1 MEKLKQLA
9 IGMNHRFPEGDDAFQ
24 ITTRLLEECGEVAK
38 EVNRLEKSGTKVLRH
53 GNGTKEDL
61 ASEIKDAMNAL
72 MQLAIHYDAVEQVQA
87 SIEKSIEQLTREGH
101 IKGDHGF
108 ADEGESLAQTVG
120 DQKECRDDADLDDKI
135 PESGVGRRVI
145 HK

>member
-9 IGMNHRFPEGDDAFQ
+9 KGFNHRFPEGNDAFQ

-72 MQLAIHYDAVEQVQA
+72 MQRAIYYDAVEQVQA
-87 SIEKSIEQLTREGH
+87 SIEKSIKQLMQEGH
-101 IKGDHGF
+101 IKGD
-108 ADEGESLAQTVG
+108 
-120 DQKECRDDADLDDKI
+120 K
-135 PESGVGRRVI
+135 
-145 HK
+145 

>member
-9 IGMNHRFPEGDDAFQ
+9 TGLNHRFPEGDDAFQ

-72 MQLAIHYDAVEQVQA
+72 MQLAIHYDAVVQVQA
-87 SIEKSIEQLTREGH
+87 RHRIEWTTSIYLVTTVKCRCLWVFMCKMASTVQARILP
-101 IKGDHGF
+101 
-108 ADEGESLAQTVG
+108 LVAQFLLPPT
-120 DQKECRDDADLDDKI
+120 
-135 PESGVGRRVI
+135 
-145 HK
+145 

>member
-9 IGMNHRFPEGDDAFQ
+9 LGLNHRFPEGNDAFQ

-72 MQLAIHYDAVEQVQA
+72 MQLAIHYDAVEQVQVA
-87 SIEKSIEQLTREGH
+87 IAKSIEQLSQEGH
-101 IKGDHGF
+101 IKG
-108 ADEGESLAQTVG
+108 E
-120 DQKECRDDADLDDKI
+120 
-135 PESGVGRRVI
+135 
-145 HK
+145 

>member
-9 IGMNHRFPEGDDAFQ
+9 TGMNHRFPEGDDAFQ

-38 EVNRLEKSGTKVLRH
+38 EVNRLEKSGTKVQRH

-72 MQLAIHYDAVEQVQA
+72 MQLAIHYDAMEQVEI
-87 SIEKSIEQLTREGH
+87 SIDKSIEQLTREGH
-101 IKGDHGF
+101 IR
-108 ADEGESLAQTVG
+108 EE
-120 DQKECRDDADLDDKI
+120 
-135 PESGVGRRVI
+135 
-145 HK
+145 

>member
-9 IGMNHRFPEGDDAFQ
+9 IGMNHRFPEGNEAFQ

-72 MQLAIHYDAVEQVQA
+72 MQLAIYYDAVEQVQVA
-87 SIEKSIEQLTREGH
+87 IAKSIEQLSQEGH
-101 IKGDHGF
+101 IKG
-108 ADEGESLAQTVG
+108 E
-120 DQKECRDDADLDDKI
+120 
-135 PESGVGRRVI
+135 
-145 HK
+145 

>member
-9 IGMNHRFPEGDDAFQ
+9 LGLNHRFPEGNEAFQ

-38 EVNRLEKSGTKVLRH
+38 EVNRLEESGTKVQRH

-72 MQLAIHYDAVEQVQA
+72 MQLAIYYDAVEQVGA
-87 SIEKSIEQLTREGH
+87 SIEKSIEQLKIEGY
-101 IKGDHGF
+101 I
-108 ADEGESLAQTVG
+108 
-120 DQKECRDDADLDDKI
+120 
-135 PESGVGRRVI
+135 
-145 HK
+145 